1 MKVAI
6 TSTGNDKN
14 SVMDIRFGR
23 AAYFMVFDEEAGSWE
38 AGENKQNFEAVQ
50 GAGIQAAQNVAK
62 LGAEA
67 VITGNVGP
75 KAFKVLAA
83 NKIRIYS
90 AQQMS
95 VEDAY
100 KAFLEGKL
108 PEMEEANVEGHW
120 V

>member
-1 MKVAI
+1 MAK
-6 TSTGNDKN
+6 
-14 SVMDIRFGR
+14 
-23 AAYFMVFDEEAGSWE
+23 
-38 AGENKQNFEAVQ
+38 NKQNFEAVQ

-95 VEDAY
+95 VEEAY
-100 KAFLEGKL
+100 KAFLAGKL
-108 PEMEEANVEGHW
+108 TEMEEPNVEGHW
-120 V
+120 G